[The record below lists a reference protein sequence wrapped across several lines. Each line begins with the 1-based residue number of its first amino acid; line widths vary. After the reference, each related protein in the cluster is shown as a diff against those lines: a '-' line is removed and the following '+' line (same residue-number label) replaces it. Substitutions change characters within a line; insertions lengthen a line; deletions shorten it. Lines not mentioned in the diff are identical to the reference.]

1 MNIKNIES
9 VFPITEEQP
18 LAQINC
24 HHENLRTNVSWHETF
39 FMDKDGKVIANFKN
53 KKTFYVRQL
62 TSKHNNLFVFAGFD
76 NIYHIVLV
84 YDDLTYTTLNSYED
98 IELGVEDG
106 CFAVKQNGLWGFIN
120 EEAVE
125 IIEPQYEN
133 YFAFSNGFAAVCKN
147 GKWGFINKQNEIVI
161 PFEYEIPEYSC
172 FKGNYAPVCKNG
184 KFGFID
190 TSNRTVI
197 PFKYENALMRSKYGK
212 LFPVKLNGKWGFID
226 YNKNTIIPFEFDDVE
241 CNTDG
246 YSIYHVMKK
255 ASEKELY
262 GLVDARCNKV
272 IIPCEYLSLCPN
284 RNSIQAQKQSR
295 KYVLLNWDGE
305 EISEEYEFIAEY
317 CQDGL
322 YKVGHNGKFGYVDE
336 KGKCVIQLK
345 YQKWSEDFYNN
356 FAVVTNADYSKN
368 VINKSGSIIFQIDK
382 LHKVLNLGNGT
393 FLLEDENYKN
403 YNLIY
408 VKNIQ

>member
-120 EEAVE
+120 EDAVE

-133 YFAFSNGFAAVCKN
+133 YCAFSNGFAAVCKN
-147 GKWGFINKQNEIVI
+147 GKWGFINKENEIII
-161 PFEYEIPEYSC
+161 PFEYEIPDYSC
-172 FKGNYAPVCKNG
+172 FNGNYAPVSKNG
-184 KFGFID
+184 KFGFIN
-190 TSNRTVI
+190 TSNRAVV
-197 PFKYENALMRSKYGK
+197 PFKYENALIRSKYGK
-212 LFPVKLNGKWGFID
+212 LFPVKLNGKWGFMD
-226 YNKNTIIPFEFDDVE
+226 YNENTIIPFDFDDVE
-241 CNTDG
+241 CNADG
-246 YSIYHVMKK
+246 YSVYEVMKK
-255 ASEKELY
+255 VDEKELY
-262 GLVDARCNKV
+262 GLVDARSNKA

-284 RNSIQAQKQSR
+284 PNSIQAQKQNG
-295 KYVLLNWDGE
+295 KYVLLNLDGE

-322 YKVGHNGKFGYVDE
+322 YKVSHNEKFGYVDE

-345 YQKWSEDFYNN
+345 YHKWSEDFYNN